1 MNAVPFDFAKEN
13 YPLAPLTVYCVG
25 GPAKLALIPRNRT
38 EAIDAYAW
46 MLDQDLPKL
55 VLGGGSNVL
64 IADEGFP
71 GIALFTSNLTGL
83 EDLGGDRYFAEGG
96 VVLNTL
102 VQDVILKHNYS
113 GAGGLTG
120 IPGSV
125 GGAIYMNAGTVNGS
139 ICQLMESVEVLGS
152 GGVSTVPMDESLYS
166 YRGQTFCQPG
176 VLILSGRFRFR
187 RDEEDQRA
195 IYDHYIQRRKEKQPE
210 GNSCGSVFKN
220 PEGEHA
226 GRLIEAC
233 GLKGARR
240 GGAVVSDLHANFILN
255 EGSATASDILGL
267 INLVKSTVRE
277 RCGVELR
284 EEVKIIRV

>member
-1 MNAVPFDFAKEN
+1 
-13 YPLAPLTVYCVG
+13 
-25 GPAKLALIPRNRT
+25 
-38 EAIDAYAW
+38 
-46 MLDQDLPKL
+46 
-55 VLGGGSNVL
+55 
-64 IADEGFP
+64 
-71 GIALFTSNLTGL
+71 
-83 EDLGGDRYFAEGG
+83 
-96 VVLNTL
+96 
-102 VQDVILKHNYS
+102 
-113 GAGGLTG
+113 
-120 IPGSV
+120 
-125 GGAIYMNAGTVNGS
+125 MNAGTVNGS